1 MVQII
6 FFHQGLEDLTSLKR
20 LKMLLTVSE
29 QQAAEGGDGDEDR
42 ADGVEAQS
50 EPAGGGEEQEPGLCM
65 GQRDTS
71 LTLKRDTK
79 DTEWW

>member
-1 MVQII
+1 MLHLLHLGTE
-6 FFHQGLEDLTSLKR
+6 HQTSLKR

-29 QQAAEGGDGDEDR
+29 QQAAEGGDGDEDG

-50 EPAGGGEEQEPGLCM
+50 KPAGGGEEQEPGLCM

-71 LTLKRDTK
+71 LTLKRDMK